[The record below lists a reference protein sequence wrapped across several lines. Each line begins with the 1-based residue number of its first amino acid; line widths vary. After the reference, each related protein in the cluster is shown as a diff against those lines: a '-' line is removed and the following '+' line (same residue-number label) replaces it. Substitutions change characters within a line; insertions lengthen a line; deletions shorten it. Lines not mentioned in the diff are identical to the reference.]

1 MSYQDQV
8 TQMQGAGFSGPE
20 IQGWSDNQ
28 AVKLRQAGFNQDE
41 VDSYQDMKA
50 PTPGTPPV
58 YGRVPTDKD
67 FSNAASVILGGND
80 HPSYDKTVNSL
91 KDLNAQTGV
100 HPAEA
105 VKASQ
110 NIPAFRDIMENADN
124 APSFGDYAS
133 KFGHEAISTIA
144 EMQKGAVAI
153 GQQLNPNSPWI
164 PEEEKG
170 KAPEDTLR
178 YQRADALQKW
188 INDKLPQNPKMEQEH
203 PISMGIAGGAGGLV
217 PLLATG
223 GVGMGLSGAQGSY
236 EQEKQAGAST
246 DQARMQATKMGA
258 VWGALGVVDVGMFLK
273 PVERSAPGFM
283 PWMVA
288 KGQQA
293 VRSGLTFA
301 GTNEFGDWLNS
312 QIAQDAGIPIQ
323 YKPTLQRVVTSSLT
337 GVLVGS
343 IVPTN
348 LKSQEGVKPT
358 AEQPFGPTGLEPSP
372 PASAPASI
380 LKPAYHFDTDTY
392 GLNDAKGNFVKTGFG
407 SEEEAE
413 RAIPAATQQANQ
425 RPVRT
430 PVEPEAFE
438 KNKAKIAEESQK
450 NGFELT
456 PQQLEKAAQ
465 VKTESDQAII
475 PGTEPISDKELAER
489 KMATPTESAAQQKP
503 ANEGLFDVGGRG
515 QEELF
520 MPRGPQKTPMNA
532 LQFIASKGG
541 IWDEVLNGDLRG
553 MDAHKR
559 YGQLMRKNG
568 IDVDEMGG
576 LLHDAGYFGP
586 PDTTARPTT
595 HDVLEVIRDGLN
607 GKHTYAEADRAR
619 IEQRAEKEEGKSYRG
634 NLEDEADRFGIDH
647 KGLSDEKLTDE
658 LRDAHVVEQAKLEYQ
673 HELTDADVEH
683 LEREG
688 MQGYYGPNWRPEH
701 AEEVKN
707 TEEPG
712 VVAASKAGLTGQETA
727 TGVTAKSAERGGRS
741 ESGNEEPKL
750 PRTLAG
756 AKPRYSFGVKRF
768 TLEFESDV
776 DKAMYITSQGNKS
789 KRDADYRNF
798 LTEQGYTDREIDV
811 GGRAIRNQIKQQA
824 KNHSEFGD
832 TDKVSNIEVTKQEP
846 SNIAFQKGIDLSQ
859 QANEILKPVLDFI
872 RRVAPQSA
880 LEVREDAIR
889 TPDGDIAHGSYDRL
903 KNLITLS
910 LKSPDQLAT
919 TAHESIHAVRDL
931 LTDKEW
937 KKLTYEAN
945 KRDLI
950 KKYDIESRYEN
961 EHEEEMIA
969 HWFSDWAK
977 DNSTEAPKAI
987 KTLFQK
993 ILDALSGLAKII
1005 RSFTGNQSAEDIFSK
1020 IESGEIGQREAGEQH
1035 AEGTLYEKA
1044 KEEEKPTISDAING
1058 IRDTFVPS
1066 AAGEKAKQTE
1076 VAIRGS
1082 YGEAKRRQA
1091 IAESALNEFARQA
1104 VDMNDHEVMD
1114 FYNHAEGRTQG
1125 IQLKNKQFQAMAD
1138 TIRDIYARYKGYI
1151 EAMPETR
1158 MMNFVTDYFPHMW
1171 EPGQEK
1177 EIKEFLNSYWQ
1188 QGSGRNLKERIIPKI
1203 ADGLEYGLKLKEKNP
1218 VRATSAYVGTM
1229 SHYMASVDILRTIN
1243 NDLGGGYYADGKQPE
1258 GYVPLVGRNAE
1269 RIENARIDLE
1279 SGKLVPARNLKLYAP
1294 QQVADLYNAF
1304 YSKGFEDTKLKSA
1317 YMLARDAINTNTMM
1331 ELGLSAYHFNTI
1343 TVQSLNQD
1351 MSRIL
1356 RNAVAGDWAGVSDA
1370 IKGLVTP
1377 TLHFQQGMKLMDQ
1390 YKDLADHGV
1399 DMERIA
1405 DLFARSN
1412 LRLGIDPLSNVR
1424 THGGFYKAWQRGELP
1439 ALIDRLKGQLT
1450 EGYGTGALKSGAE
1463 VISRVVSDVAHPLF
1477 NVYIPA
1483 IKMSAFHDLMGDWMR
1498 QNKDATDAE
1507 ISRQAV
1513 RIGDLVEDRFGEM
1526 NMENIFWNKKAK
1538 EILGLSLRAPGW
1550 DIGLVRQTG
1559 GAGVDVYHII
1569 NDAIRGKGFDQIRL
1583 DRPLFMV
1590 GAAIN
1595 LVAINAAMT
1604 YFKTGVMPSDQKLK
1618 DWLAYATGG
1627 MHKAFGWHPER
1638 AEIPGHARE
1647 LIQIASIPG
1656 KGPLSGVEQEISNKV
1671 STLPK
1676 RIYEAVSNQDWK
1688 GKPIYDPKSNN
1699 WITRTLGVAQ
1709 AAHVA
1714 KGFEPFSMEQMFDG
1728 KPEGSNL
1735 SFAERFMGVRSAGAK
1750 IVNPEGLR
1758 QFNEQ
1763 KNH

>member
-41 VDSYQDMKA
+41 VDSYQGMKA

-203 PISMGIAGGAGGLV
+203 PIGMGIAGGAGGLV
-217 PLLATG
+217 PLFATG

-273 PVERSAPGFM
+273 PIERSAPGFM

-323 YKPTLQRVVTSSLT
+323 YKPTLQRVVTSALT
-337 GVLVGS
+337 GALVGS

-348 LKSQEGVKPT
+348 LKSQEVKPT
-358 AEQPFGPTGLEPSP
+358 AEQPFGPTGPEPSP

-392 GLNDAKGNFVKTGFG
+392 GLKDAKGNFVKTGFG

-425 RPVRT
+425 QPVRT
-430 PVEPEAFE
+430 PVDPEALE
-438 KNKAKIAEESQK
+438 KNKAKIAEEAQK

-465 VKTESDQAII
+465 IKTESDQAII
-475 PGTEPISDKELAER
+475 PGTEPISDKELAA
-489 KMATPTESAAQQKP
+489 KKLTPEQTNDKIDELTRHAELASESWRTEAFEP
-503 ANEGLFDVGGRG
+503 E
-515 QEELF
+515 
-520 MPRGPQKTPMNA
+520 
-532 LQFIASKGG
+532 
-541 IWDEVLNGDLRG
+541 
-553 MDAHKR
+553 
-559 YGQLMRKNG
+559 
-568 IDVDEMGG
+568 
-576 LLHDAGYFGP
+576 
-586 PDTTARPTT
+586 
-595 HDVLEVIRDGLN
+595 
-607 GKHTYAEADRAR
+607 
-619 IEQRAEKEEGKSYRG
+619 EKEAQELENARKQKQTTENKSVGTEGVGESKFIRG
-634 NLEDEADRFGIDH
+634 
-647 KGLSDEKLTDE
+647 
-658 LRDAHVVEQAKLEYQ
+658 
-673 HELTDADVEH
+673 
-683 LEREG
+683 
-688 MQGYYGPNWRPEH
+688 
-701 AEEVKN
+701 
-707 TEEPG
+707 TEEPRQIG
-712 VVAASKAGLTGQETA
+712 AEQIGR
-727 TGVTAKSAERGGRS
+727 SAESARTADEG
-741 ESGNEEPKL
+741 KQL
-750 PRTLAG
+750 PRTFAG
-756 AKPRYSFGVKRF
+756 AKPRYSFGAKRF

-846 SNIAFQKGIDLSQ
+846 SNVAFQKGIDLSQ

-872 RRVAPQSA
+872 RRVAPQST

-945 KRDLI
+945 KRDLM

-1229 SHYMASVDILRTIN
+1229 SHYMASVETLRAIN

-1258 GYVPLVGRNAE
+1258 GYIPLVGRNAE
-1269 RIENARIDLE
+1269 RIENARIDPE

-1294 QQVADLYNAF
+1294 KQVADLYNAF

-1405 DLFARSN
+1405 NLFAHSN
-1412 LRLGIDPLSNVR
+1412 LRLGIDPLSNVS

-1463 VISRVVSDVAHPLF
+1463 VVSRVVSDFAHPLF

-1498 QNKDATDAE
+1498 QNKGASDAE
-1507 ISRQAV
+1507 ISRQSV

-1538 EILGLSLRAPGW
+1538 EVLGLVFRATGW
-1550 DIGLVRQTG
+1550 DIGLVRQAG
-1559 GAGVDVYHII
+1559 GPVADVSHII
-1569 NDAIRGKGFDQIRL
+1569 NDAIRGRGFDSTRL

-1604 YFKTGVMPSDQKLK
+1604 YFKTGVMPSDQTMK

-1627 MHKAFGWHPER
+1627 MHKAFGWHSER

-1647 LIQIASIPG
+1647 LIQIAPIPG
-1656 KGPLSGVEQEISNKV
+1656 KSPLSGVEQEISNKV

-1699 WITRTLGVAQ
+1699 WITRTPGVAQ
-1709 AAHVA
+1709 VAHVA

-1728 KPEGSNL
+1728 KPEGSRL